1 MQYMVS
7 NHGSWPARGKLA
19 LISACRLTRE
29 TWEKEGLLSLFWCG
43 CQKLLLHFTPPETM
57 EKGKNTSQI
66 FSWWVHQES
75 LSLSHC
81 HHSHPELWF
90 LITFHMAWE
99 RPGQFLSFPHNK
111 KEQNFAV
118 YGHNNLIKASPW
130 LPEVLINQLVNHNNL
145 PPPLHFMERSC
156 GQEI

>member
-1 MQYMVS
+1 MVS
-7 NHGSWPARGKLA
+7 NHRSWPTCGKLA
-19 LISACRLTRE
+19 HISACRLTRRLKGRRE
-29 TWEKEGLLSLFWCG
+29 SCPCSWGG

-57 EKGKNTSQI
+57 GKGKNTSQI

-75 LSLSHC
+75 LSLSRC
-81 HHSHPELWF
+81 YLSQPELYS
-90 LITFHMAWE
+90 LKTFHIAWE
-99 RPGQFLSFPHNK
+99 RPGQSSLFPIIRK
-111 KEQNFAV
+111 SRRNFAV

-130 LPEVLINQLVNHNNL
+130 LPEVLINQLANHNNV